1 MTRTMSCKKHGN
13 GVLRTTDQHL
23 KVLKA
28 SVEGIYDS
36 LADTDTIDGLIDALA
51 HGATLIQNLVDSLG
65 GGVGIL
71 STLGTLAVTVFS
83 QQIGTSIQTSINN
96 IRAQQQETESL
107 KRTLEEVQE
116 LQKISPSDPM
126 TQSIID
132 SISKIANMSGKLPVK
147 DIVEMRQAL
156 LDLVQAANNA
166 TVLNEKVEILR
177 KGFEAF
183 GVTSENIKVKY
194 GR

>member
-1 MTRTMSCKKHGN
+1 LAIAQGAAGTLQEQQDIYMESTSA
-13 GVLRTTDQHL
+13 HL

-51 HGATLIQNLVDSLG
+51 HGATLIENLVDSLG
-65 GGVGIL
+65 GGVGVL
-71 STLGTLAVTVFS
+71 STLGTLGVTVFS

-116 LQKISPSDPM
+116 LQKTTPSDPM

-147 DIVEMRQAL
+147 DIIEMRQAL
-156 LDLVQAANNA
+156 LNLV
-166 TVLNEKVEILR
+166 
-177 KGFEAF
+177 
-183 GVTSENIKVKY
+183 
-194 GR
+194 